1 MVWQIIRLCGVLI
14 STKPDHGV
22 GRYDARV
29 SESLT
34 LAFPARLAPVVTSV
48 VQSLPTARFEP
59 SRPVTASNSQAWA
72 GLAVA
77 GEPVVIPYRIY
88 NPDNAARPA
97 MQASLSAF
105 PRAEPLLR

>member
-1 MVWQIIRLCGVLI
+1 M
-14 STKPDHGV
+14 V

-29 SESLT
+29 SKSLT
-34 LAFPARLAPVVTSV
+34 RAFPARLAPVVTSV

-59 SRPVTASNSQAWA
+59 STPVTASNSHAWA

-88 NPDNAARPA
+88 NPDGAARPA

-105 PRAEPLLR
+105 LGQNRCFAELTRRRAVSYWSC